1 MGKKN
6 TITETKSRCRDACY
20 QTTLLRKFTS
30 ENVFDVS
37 YASLCKL
44 RPFYVVE
51 PTELDRQTC
60 QCKIHE
66 NLQLGLE
73 MCATLIRG
81 NVHTMNASNAK
92 QTHEISTGGEVKV
105 NSYTN
110 SGY

>member
-66 NLQLGLE
+66 NLQLV
-73 MCATLIRG
+73 AG
-81 NVHTMNASNAK
+81 NVRD
-92 QTHEISTGGEVKV
+92 V
-105 NSYTN
+105 NSRECAYDECQQCKTN
-110 SGY
+110 T